1 MRIVYVGGLVPY
13 VSKLLGQRTSSSAS
27 KTQLCSCIRLQW
39 LSAFWDNGTVP
50 GAISVAFSKMRVHIF
65 LSSYRWVKK
74 VTRMHTA
81 RKLFTDLNFSFD
93 IRRIFFL
100 LLTHVCQNL
109 TTLHNCII
117 FKVNCK
123 NRHQLKPFRSF
134 QSFLRQVSLELER

>member
-1 MRIVYVGGLVPY
+1 M
-13 VSKLLGQRTSSSAS
+13 
-27 KTQLCSCIRLQW
+27 
-39 LSAFWDNGTVP
+39 
-50 GAISVAFSKMRVHIF
+50 GAHIF
-65 LSSYRWVKK
+65 LSSYCWVKE
-74 VTRMHTA
+74 VTRINTA

-93 IRRIFFL
+93 LRRIFFL

-134 QSFLRQVSLELER
+134 QSFLRQVSLELERQGYKGLNLVNSRVKATQALKFLQKIHYK